1 MKEQEIKKHILEY
14 VDNWVSDYY
23 VELEQGVF
31 DGDIEAFAEA
41 CQTNIDEIENE
52 DPQLIEQCVHSL
64 LQEGI
69 LIEEYVECVN
79 PENRQMSNHILTIRA
94 KLRMTEQELD
104 SSFISIKWKG
114 DKFAEWYTYDY
125 SDFDTWLAKEIED
138 LEKYGENEENTLAD
152 FKKFKKW
159 KDIRHYF
166 DII

>member
-23 VELEQGVF
+23 VELVQGVF
-31 DGDIEAFAEA
+31 DGDIEAFVEA
-41 CQTNIDEIENE
+41 CQTNIDVIEEE
-52 DPQLIEQCVHSL
+52 DPHIIEQCVREL

-69 LIEEYVECVN
+69 LVEEYVECVN
-79 PENRQMSNHILTIRA
+79 PENRQKSNHFLTIRG
-94 KLRMTEQELD
+94 TEQELD
-104 SSFISIKWKG
+104 SSIISIKWKG

-125 SDFDTWLAKEIED
+125 SDFDTWLAKQIEE
-138 LEKYGENEENTLAD
+138 LENYGENEENTLAD
-152 FKKFKKW
+152 FKKFKEW